1 MGTREKRILVVE
13 DDDAIRALLL
23 TILQRRGFKVDTSSN
38 GADAI
43 KRLSDCIYS
52 VILLD
57 MMMPVM
63 SGYEFLADLDMFYFG
78 TASAEGQPYIQYR
91 GGSAGFLNKWEHIF
105 VAWAE
110 AEGLALDYLTDFDL
124 EADPAALYGYAAML
138 AVGHSEYWSAGQRRT
153 VERFVDDGGR
163 LAIFSGNTCYW
174 KVRWEDGGRRL
185 VADQ

>member
-1 MGTREKRILVVE
+1 MGRVWAMGTREKRILVVE

-63 SGYEFLADLDMFYFG
+63 SGYEFLADL
-78 TASAEGQPYIQYR
+78 E
-91 GGSAGFLNKWEHIF
+91 K
-105 VAWAE
+105 
-110 AEGLALDYLTDFDL
+110 
-124 EADPAALYGYAAML
+124 
-138 AVGHSEYWSAGQRRT
+138 RRT
-153 VERFVDDGGR
+153 EQHPLVIEKNHAVD
-163 LAIFSGNTCYW
+163 AIAQTLDCI
-174 KVRWEDGGRRL
+174 
-185 VADQ
+185 

>member
-63 SGYEFLADLDMFYFG
+63 SGYEFLADLERRRNEQRPLVIVLTAGAPPRDLNPDIVAG
-78 TASAEGQPYIQYR
+78 TIRKPFDVELLVDTI
-91 GGSAGFLNKWEHIF
+91 
-105 VAWAE
+105 E
-110 AEGLALDYLTDFDL
+110 ACIRTLDELAQRDNCPPSDSDLDNLGK
-124 EADPAALYGYAAML
+124 P
-138 AVGHSEYWSAGQRRT
+138 
-153 VERFVDDGGR
+153 
-163 LAIFSGNTCYW
+163 N
-174 KVRWEDGGRRL
+174 
-185 VADQ
+185 